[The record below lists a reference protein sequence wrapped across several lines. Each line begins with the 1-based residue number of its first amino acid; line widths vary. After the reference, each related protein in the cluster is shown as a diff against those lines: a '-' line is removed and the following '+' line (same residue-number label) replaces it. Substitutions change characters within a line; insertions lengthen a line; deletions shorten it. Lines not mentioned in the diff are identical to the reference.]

1 MSKKLVIY
9 LPEGFADWE
18 GAYLMPELVE
28 NKRSFI
34 TVSESGKP
42 VTSIGGLKVTP
53 DAALGDVVIS
63 DIQGLVLIGSDGWVD
78 PAKNQKVLALAGQLL
93 NQGTLLAAICAA
105 TVALGRVG
113 LLDNHKHTSNDLD
126 FLKKINPTYK
136 GEKNYLDQLAVQDKN
151 LITAAGIGPIEF
163 TLEIMRALDIY
174 SEEKRKHWFAMFKYS
189 TKPPVEFW
197 S

>member
-28 NKRSFI
+28 NKRPFI

-53 DAALGDVVIS
+53 DAALDDVAIS

-78 PAKNQKVLALAGQLL
+78 PAKNQKVLALTGQLL

-113 LLDNHKHTSNDLD
+113 LLDNHKHTSNDLE
-126 FLKKINPTYK
+126 FLKKINPSYK
-136 GEKNYLDQLAVQDKN
+136 GEKNYLNQLAVQDRN
-151 LITAAGIGPIEF
+151 LITATGIGPLEF
-163 TLEIMRALDIY
+163 TLEIMRALDIH
-174 SEEKRKHWFAMFKYS
+174 SEEKRKHWFAMFKYG
-189 TKPPVEFW
+189 TKPPADFW

>member
-174 SEEKRKHWFAMFKYS
+174 SEEKRKHWFAMFKYG